1 MNSILRSGDLV
12 MAKCQGAKLRHR
24 CIGEARL
31 SVVADLPPLVL
42 FRDST
47 RRSVSSCAHYTRD
60 NPESFPI
67 NLLGTVREVEVFVQ
81 RVEDGDGEL

>member
-1 MNSILRSGDLV
+1 MPE
-12 MAKCQGAKLRHR
+12 CQGAKLRHR

-47 RRSVSSCAHYTRD
+47 RRSVSSCAHYTGDGPRILSHQ
-60 NPESFPI
+60 P
-67 NLLGTVREVEVFVQ
+67 LGTVREVEVLVQ
-81 RVEDGDGEL
+81 RVGEGDGVL